1 MGADAID
8 GAACKTH
15 LLKCFSLFR
24 KTVYNHDD
32 SHIPFKSSPA
42 PEPSPAPPSD
52 PAPPANESSQA
63 ASSSVTE
70 MPPAAEPSK
79 TALRPDE
86 FEEFPM
92 LLLTMVLVA
101 SLLFAVGYKAKN
113 SRGKG

>member
-1 MGADAID
+1 
-8 GAACKTH
+8 
-15 LLKCFSLFR
+15 
-24 KTVYNHDD
+24 
-32 SHIPFKSSPA
+32 
-42 PEPSPAPPSD
+42 
-52 PAPPANESSQA
+52 
-63 ASSSVTE
+63 